1 MEVEKIKKMKYRHFV
16 KHVKKLNANEIVKL
30 SNKIGYPVFT
40 RMCMGELNHKIVL
53 LQDGAAAIVENNDGQ
68 ILLQSRIDRELWGL
82 PGGCQELGESF
93 RDTIIREVKE
103 EAGLD
108 IKKSDLKLIDV
119 VSGITRTNFYPNGD
133 VVINNTVLFYINNYD
148 GSLNWNTES
157 KEMKFFSMNSLPE
170 NLMDRDLIK
179 TYLEK
184 VNEN

>member
-1 MEVEKIKKMKYRHFV
+1 
-16 KHVKKLNANEIVKL
+16 
-30 SNKIGYPVFT
+30 
-40 RMCMGELNHKIVL
+40 
-53 LQDGAAAIVENNDGQ
+53 
-68 ILLQSRIDRELWGL
+68 
-82 PGGCQELGESF
+82 
-93 RDTIIREVKE
+93 
-103 EAGLD
+103 
-108 IKKSDLKLIDV
+108 V